1 MLYINGIKQSRRTYY
16 AENVP
21 VAHTLVLSSFIFFFF
36 FAAWIEVTRVCT
48 HTHTH
53 LPAFPFSTLHS
64 LHNPPIIHRAQSIL
78 KDVCTLHF

>member
-48 HTHTH
+48 HTHTPIYPH
-53 LPAFPFSTLHS
+53 FHSQLSTVY
-64 LHNPPIIHRAQSIL
+64 IIHPLYIEHNR
-78 KDVCTLHF
+78 F